1 MLQCHSRR
9 SPLQCSVATGTEVV
23 KKIQLESG
31 RGNKLNSFE
40 NTYRYTAGA
49 ENKLQDIKVHVH
61 ATSLDGVNVNVFN
74 VRRAHD
80 QSRMTQSDG
89 VNGNGIARREWSARN
104 RASTTRVH
112 KSQPTHNPPD
122 RIGFRTFCTVMSQVN
137 YIHRNSNLYDK
148 HNKADTLLTPRK
160 NLNIRKAR

>member
-49 ENKLQDIKVHVH
+49 ENKLQDIKVLNMY
-61 ATSLDGVNVNVFN
+61 ACISTCNKLG
-74 VRRAHD
+74 RRK
-80 QSRMTQSDG
+80 
-89 VNGNGIARREWSARN
+89 RERVQPC
-104 RASTTRVH
+104 ST
-112 KSQPTHNPPD
+112 
-122 RIGFRTFCTVMSQVN
+122 
-137 YIHRNSNLYDK
+137 
-148 HNKADTLLTPRK
+148 
-160 NLNIRKAR
+160 